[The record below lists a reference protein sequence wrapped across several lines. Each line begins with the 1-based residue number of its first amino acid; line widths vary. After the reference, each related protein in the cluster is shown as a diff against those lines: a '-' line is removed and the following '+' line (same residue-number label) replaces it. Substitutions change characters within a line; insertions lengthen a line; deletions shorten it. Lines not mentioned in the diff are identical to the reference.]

1 MGGTFDP
8 IHLGHLRAA
17 ENAREG
23 LGLDEVRFLPAQV
36 PPHRATPASSARD
49 RYAMVALATALNPHF
64 VADDLELRREGP
76 SYTVDTIARL
86 RDERPGD
93 AFVLIVGSDTFPEL
107 ATWKDHDRLLQMCT
121 VAVVTRPEEGRQEGG
136 QQPAGGLGG
145 PESPPSF
152 EERARIHS
160 ARADDSRVPG
170 PGLAVSATDIRRRVK
185 EGLSIRYLVP
195 ETVADYIAKRGL
207 YR

>member
-36 PPHRATPASSARD
+36 PPHRAAPASSARD

-76 SYTVDTIARL
+76 SYTVDTLARL
-86 RDERPGD
+86 RDERPAD
-93 AFVLIVGSDTFPEL
+93 AVVLIVGSDTFPEL
-107 ATWKDHDRLLQMCT
+107 PTWKDHDRLLEMCT
-121 VAVVTRPEEGRQEGG
+121 IAVVTRPEDGRAEGDPP
-136 QQPAGGLGG
+136 PAG
-145 PESPPSF
+145 
-152 EERARIHS
+152 
-160 ARADDSRVPG
+160 RVPG

>member
-8 IHLGHLRAA
+8 IHVGHLRAA

-23 LGLDEVRFLPAQV
+23 LSLDEVRFLPAQV
-36 PPHRATPASSARD
+36 PPHRPAPVSSARD
-49 RYAMVALATALNPHF
+49 RFAMVALATALHPRF
-64 VADDLELRREGP
+64 VADDLELQREGP

-93 AFVLIVGSDTFPEL
+93 EVVLVVGSDTLPEL
-107 ATWKDHDRLLQMCT
+107 PTWKDHERLLRMCT
-121 VAVVTRPEEGRQEGG
+121 VAVVTRPEEGR
-136 QQPAGGLGG
+136 
-145 PESPPSF
+145 PE
-152 EERARIHS
+152 RIQS
-160 ARADDSRVPG
+160 ARAEVRLIAG
-170 PGLAVSATDIRRRVK
+170 PGLAVSATEIRRRVK
-185 EGLSIRYLVP
+185 EGHSIRYLVP

>member
-36 PPHRATPASSARD
+36 PPHRAAPASSPRD
-49 RYAMVALATALNPHF
+49 RYAMVALATALHPRF
-64 VADDLELRREGP
+64 VADDLELCREGP

-93 AFVLIVGSDTFPEL
+93 DVVLIVGSDTYPEL
-107 ATWKDHDRLLQMCT
+107 STWKEHDRLFRMCT
-121 VAVVTRPEEGRQEGG
+121 VAVVSRPD
-136 QQPAGGLGG
+136 AGGPRDAAEAAGV
-145 PESPPSF
+145 
-152 EERARIHS
+152 R
-160 ARADDSRVPG
+160 RVPG
-170 PGLAVSATDIRRRVK
+170 AGLAVSATDIRRRVK

>member
-1 MGGTFDP
+1 LKVGVMGGTFDP

-23 LGLDEVRFLPAQV
+23 LGLDQVRFLPAQF

-93 AFVLIVGSDTFPEL
+93 AVVLIVGSDTFPEL
-107 ATWKDHDRLLQMCT
+107 PTWKDHDRLLQMCT
-121 VAVVTRPEEGRQEGG
+121 VAVVTRPEEGREEGG
-136 QQPAGGLGG
+136 PPPAV
-145 PESPPSF
+145 
-152 EERARIHS
+152 
-160 ARADDSRVPG
+160 RVPG

>member
-36 PPHRATPASSARD
+36 PPHRAAPASSARD
-49 RYAMVALATALNPHF
+49 RYAMVALATALNPRF

-76 SYTVDTIARL
+76 SYTADTIARL

-93 AFVLIVGSDTFPEL
+93 AVVLIVGSDTFPEL
-107 ATWKDHDRLLQMCT
+107 PTWKDHDRLLQMCT
-121 VAVVTRPEEGRQEGG
+121 IAVVTRPAEGREDGAQGQES
-136 QQPAGGLGG
+136 L
-145 PESPPSF
+145 
-152 EERARIHS
+152 
-160 ARADDSRVPG
+160 RVPG
-170 PGLAVSATDIRRRVK
+170 PGLAISATDIRRRVK

>member
-1 MGGTFDP
+1 VKVGIMGGTFDP

-23 LGLDEVRFLPAQV
+23 LSLDEVRFLPAQV
-36 PPHRATPASSARD
+36 PPHRPAPVSSARD
-49 RYAMVALATALNPHF
+49 RFAMVALATALHPRF
-64 VADDLELRREGP
+64 VADDLELQREGP

-93 AFVLIVGSDTFPEL
+93 EVVLVVGSDTLPEL
-107 ATWKDHDRLLQMCT
+107 ATWKDHERLLRMCT
-121 VAVVTRPEEGRQEGG
+121 VAVVTRPEDGRPEGT
-136 QQPAGGLGG
+136 G
-145 PESPPSF
+145 PDGV
-152 EERARIHS
+152 RH
-160 ARADDSRVPG
+160 VPG
-170 PGLAVSATDIRRRVK
+170 PGLAVSATEIRRRVK
-185 EGLSIRYLVP
+185 EGHSIRYLVP

>member
-23 LGLDEVRFLPAQV
+23 LGLEQVRFLPAQV
-36 PPHRATPASSARD
+36 PPHRAAPATSARD
-49 RYAMVALATALNPHF
+49 RFAMVALATALHPRF
-64 VADDLELRREGP
+64 VPDDLELRREGP

-93 AFVLIVGSDTFPEL
+93 DVVLIVGSDTYPEL
-107 ATWKDHDRLLQMCT
+107 STWKEHERLFRMCT
-121 VAVVTRPEEGRQEGG
+121 VAVVTRPDDGRPGCA
-136 QQPAGGLGG
+136 P
-145 PESPPSF
+145 PEDAATSF
-152 EERARIHS
+152 KEPARIDS
-160 ARADDSRVPG
+160 ARAEVRRVAG
-170 PGLAVSATDIRRRVK
+170 AGLAVSATDIRRRVR

>member
-36 PPHRATPASSARD
+36 PPHRAAPASSARD

-64 VADDLELRREGP
+64 VADDLELRRDGP
-76 SYTVDTIARL
+76 SYTVDTISRL

-93 AFVLIVGSDTFPEL
+93 AVVLIVGSDTLPEL
-107 ATWKDHDRLLQMCT
+107 PTWKDHDRLFRMCT
-121 VAVVTRPEEGRQEGG
+121 VAVVSRPEGAGPDDGG
-136 QQPAGGLGG
+136 STPAGTIDGVRRL
-145 PESPPSF
+145 
-152 EERARIHS
+152 
-160 ARADDSRVPG
+160 PG